1 MTENIKDEDIK
12 NSLNKNNIDKQE
24 KEKIITKKSTET
36 GYLETQIDKKYRDD
50 LLEDFIKAR
59 KKNYLY
65 NNKILFMKNKEKDK
79 SLKSNNLKND
89 EKLPSFTEK
98 ITPKLQNA
106 VIDGLENMQ
115 NTTESVEPFI
125 DNFQE
130 KCNETV
136 LISDKEKHLKNKTSE
151 TIGNPF
157 HIAIINI
164 KKMIAF
170 LSKISQI
177 FM

>member
-12 NSLNKNNIDKQE
+12 NSVNKNNVDKQE
-24 KEKIITKKSTET
+24 KEKIIMKKSTET
-36 GYLETQIDKKYRDD
+36 NYLQTEIDKRNRDN
-50 LLEDFIKAR
+50 LLEDFIRAR

-79 SLKSNNLKND
+79 SLKNNNLKND
-89 EKLPSFTEK
+89 EKLPSDTERV
-98 ITPKLQNA
+98 IPKLQNA
-106 VIDGLENMQ
+106 IIDGLESTQ

-130 KCNETV
+130 KYNKTV
-136 LISDKEKHLKNKTSE
+136 LISDEEKHLKNKTSE
-151 TIGNPF
+151 TIDNPF
-157 HIAIINI
+157 HVAII
-164 KKMIAF
+164 KKIIAF

>member
-12 NSLNKNNIDKQE
+12 NSVNKNNVEQE
-24 KEKIITKKSTET
+24 KEKIITKKSAET
-36 GYLETQIDKKYRDD
+36 NYLQTQIDKRNRDN
-50 LLEDFIKAR
+50 LLEDFIRAR

-79 SLKSNNLKND
+79 SLKNNNLRND
-89 EKLPSFTEK
+89 EKLPSVTK
-98 ITPKLQNA
+98 KVTPKLQNA
-106 VIDGLENMQ
+106 IIDGLENTQ
-115 NTTESVEPFI
+115 NTTESVESFI

-130 KCNETV
+130 KYNETV
-136 LISDKEKHLKNKTSE
+136 LMSDEEKHLKNKTSE
-151 TIGNPF
+151 TIYNPF
-157 HIAIINI
+157 HVAIINI
-164 KKMIAF
+164 KKIIAF